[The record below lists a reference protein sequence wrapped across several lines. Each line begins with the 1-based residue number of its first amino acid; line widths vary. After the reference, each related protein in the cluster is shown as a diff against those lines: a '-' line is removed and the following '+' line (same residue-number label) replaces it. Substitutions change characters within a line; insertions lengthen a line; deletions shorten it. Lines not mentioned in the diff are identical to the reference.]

1 LTSYGGWRPYS
12 LGAVIVLRL
21 DSGWRPD
28 SHEDLEVS
36 MLEEETSVD
45 VWTFFCM
52 ASAIALQVPW
62 PRLTRKS
69 PFCALG
75 AMGVVEVRCSLAC

>member
-1 LTSYGGWRPYS
+1 
-12 LGAVIVLRL
+12 
-21 DSGWRPD
+21 
-28 SHEDLEVS
+28 

>member
-1 LTSYGGWRPYS
+1 
-12 LGAVIVLRL
+12 
-21 DSGWRPD
+21 
-28 SHEDLEVS
+28 

-75 AMGVVEVRCSLAC
+75 AMGVVEVRCSLACRRISGGEGLGRLSFWRLRPVGMRVLSGWRSS